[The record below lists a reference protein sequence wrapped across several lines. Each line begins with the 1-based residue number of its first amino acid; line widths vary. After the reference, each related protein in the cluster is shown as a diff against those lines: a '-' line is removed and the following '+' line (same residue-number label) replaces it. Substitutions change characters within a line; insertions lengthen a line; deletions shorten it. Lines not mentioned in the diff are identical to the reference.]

1 MQINNSNSFKLGEDR
16 MPGKPKKKTTARQA
30 SLKTF
35 KQTNEQLRSEM
46 QAGNE
51 QLRGEMQAGNEQLR
65 GEMQAGNE
73 QLRGEMQAGNEQLR
87 GEMQAGNEQL
97 RSEMQAGNEQLRGE
111 MQAGNEQLRGE
122 MQVQIGQLRS
132 EMQAGNE
139 QLRGEMQVQIG
150 QLRSEMQAGNEQLR
164 AEMQTGF
171 EQVNTRISS
180 VEKNLAALDA
190 FTRENLDAL
199 GKMIPDAGNQAFAR
213 IDQRAKEWH
222 DRLTEVQA
230 ETKRTSLLQDD
241 RTNNLEKRVER
252 LQTEV
257 ATLRQ
262 DHVELQQQVETL
274 TTKPS

>member
-1 MQINNSNSFKLGEDR
+1 

-30 SLKTF
+30 SLKTIIAKIDQLRSEMEAGF
-35 KQTNEQLRSEM
+35 KQTNE
-46 QAGNE
+46 
-51 QLRGEMQAGNEQLR
+51 
-65 GEMQAGNE
+65 
-73 QLRGEMQAGNEQLR
+73 
-87 GEMQAGNEQL
+87 
-97 RSEMQAGNEQLRGE
+97 
-111 MQAGNEQLRGE
+111 
-122 MQVQIGQLRS
+122 QLRS